1 MEKNKI
7 YNNLYKTNISI
18 DIKTKLT
25 IIGYI
30 TEVVDNN
37 FSSLRYDIFF
47 SEDNKKVPIPMIS
60 RKDIFI
66 FLKKLEKL
74 IKNPVEEEVIEL
86 ALTKFTIS
94 YKSDFYTITIRD
106 SMFFIDK
113 ITIKCIYDYLNSL
126 YNNLDLITIQLL
138 RKKKSNSYNKK
149 PSTKP
154 KKSEPVFDEIE
165 IEEDEESNIPDDSD
179 GFFNNIF

>member
-1 MEKNKI
+1 MEKNKF
-7 YNNLYKTNISI
+7 YNNLYKTTIFV

-25 IIGYI
+25 IVGNI
-30 TEVVDNN
+30 TEVVNNN

-47 SEDNKKVPIPMIS
+47 SEGNRKVSIPMLS

-74 IKNPVEEEVIEL
+74 IKNPAEEEVIEL
-86 ALTKFTIS
+86 TFTKFTIS
-94 YKSDFYTITIRD
+94 YKSDFYTITIKD

-126 YNNLDLITIQLL
+126 YNNLDLINLQLL

-154 KKSEPVFDEIE
+154 KKPEPVFDE
-165 IEEDEESNIPDDSD
+165 IEEDEESNIPDDSND
-179 GFFNNIF
+179 GFFDNIF